1 MRKKKW
7 EAGGVFLKIP
17 TNNWTKS
24 FVLPGVDG
32 RVLTTRPRRS
42 AELDPVSSP
51 ATSQLRR

>member
-51 ATSQLRR
+51 ATSQLR